1 MHLDPQHRLL
11 LEVTWEALE
20 HAGQAPDQLA
30 ESRTGVFVGISINDY
45 LLLQA
50 AADPAQIEAYRLTG
64 NALNA
69 AAGRLSHILGLR
81 GPSMAVDTAC
91 SSSLVTVHLACQS
104 LRGGECNLALAGGVN
119 LILSPEW
126 TITASKARMMA
137 ADGRCKTF
145 DAAADGYVR
154 GEGCG
159 IVVLKRLAD
168 AVANGDNI
176 LALIVGSAVN
186 HDGHSSGFTVPNKQ
200 AQEAVIREA
209 LANARVQP
217 AQVSYVET
225 HGTGT
230 PLGDPIEV
238 RALGAVLSTGR
249 SKDQPLA
256 IGSVKTNI
264 GHLESAAGVA
274 GLIKVV
280 LALNHE
286 EIPPHLHLRELSPYI
301 AWDDFPV
308 VVPTTPVPWR
318 ANMGERIA
326 GVSSFG
332 GSGTNAH
339 VVVAAAP
346 ARQAVASDCERP
358 CHLLTLSA
366 KSAEALNELA
376 RRFARHLT
384 SPPAASLA
392 DVCFTANAGRAHFPQ
407 RVAAIGASTAEVSK
421 QLTAFASGQAAIGV
435 LCGQALHNSQPKV
448 AFLFTGQGSQYVGMG
463 WQLYNTQPVF
473 RQALDRCDSLLRPH
487 LKRRL
492 LSVLYPDSTGA
503 NDEQPA
509 ILNETV
515 YTQPALFALEY
526 ALAELWRSWG
536 LKSS

>member
-1 MHLDPQHRLL
+1 
-11 LEVTWEALE
+11 
-20 HAGQAPDQLA
+20 
-30 ESRTGVFVGISINDY
+30 
-45 LLLQA
+45 
-50 AADPAQIEAYRLTG
+50 
-64 NALNA
+64 
-69 AAGRLSHILGLR
+69 
-81 GPSMAVDTAC
+81 MAVDTAC

-137 ADGRCKTF
+137 ADGRCKAF

-186 HDGHSSGFTVPNKQ
+186 HDGHSSGFTVPSKQ

-274 GLIKVV
+274 GLIKGV
-280 LALNHE
+280 LALHHE
-286 EIPPHLHLRELSPYI
+286 ELPPHLHFHQPNPHI
-301 AWDDFPV
+301 AWAEMPIE
-308 VVPTTPVPWR
+308 VPTVRRPWPAGR
-318 ANMGERIA
+318 SRRVA

-332 GSGTNAH
+332 VSGTNVH
-339 VVVAAAP
+339 VVVAEAP
-346 ARQAVASDCERP
+346 PWLMAEPSSNARIVS
-358 CHLLTLSA
+358 
-366 KSAEALNELA
+366 
-376 RRFARHLT
+376 
-384 SPPAASLA
+384 PAAWASPSRLS
-392 DVCFTANAGRAHFPQ
+392 TTTPQ
-407 RVAAIGASTAEVSK
+407 PSPRT
-421 QLTAFASGQAAIGV
+421 
-435 LCGQALHNSQPKV
+435 
-448 AFLFTGQGSQYVGMG
+448 
-463 WQLYNTQPVF
+463 
-473 RQALDRCDSLLRPH
+473 
-487 LKRRL
+487 
-492 LSVLYPDSTGA
+492 
-503 NDEQPA
+503 
-509 ILNETV
+509 
-515 YTQPALFALEY
+515 
-526 ALAELWRSWG
+526 
-536 LKSS
+536 